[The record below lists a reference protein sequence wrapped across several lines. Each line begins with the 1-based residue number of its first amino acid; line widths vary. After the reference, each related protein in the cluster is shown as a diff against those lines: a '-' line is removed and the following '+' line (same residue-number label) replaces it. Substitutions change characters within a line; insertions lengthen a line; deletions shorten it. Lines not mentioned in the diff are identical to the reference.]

1 MPIPCLPT
9 ETSFD
14 VRCPVCGRGFL
25 LLSAPTLLLQR
36 WALRRAA
43 RRALA
48 TQHDVVCDRSETAHP
63 NEVFDLP
70 GWDEEPETGASS
82 WGLSGGFC
90 AGEA

>member
-14 VRCPVCGRGFL
+14 VQCPVCGRGFL
-25 LLSAPTLLLQR
+25 LLMEPTLTTNRSLQR
-36 WALRRAA
+36 QVA

-48 TQHDVVCDRSETAHP
+48 VQHEHRTAWSDAHP

-70 GWDEEPETGASS
+70 TWGCEPEESPAMLAIMSDI
-82 WGLSGGFC
+82 LSEFGI
-90 AGEA
+90 